1 MKSLD
6 ETQTPPLDTLPE
18 RAVDAFEQG
27 SPAKKVAI
35 IAAGLV
41 VIGTAPYWVPPV
53 WRSKTVRSLAAWGA
67 NQALTAWLA

>member
-6 ETQTPPLDTLPE
+6 ETQTPPLETLSA

-27 SPAKKVAI
+27 STAKKVAL

-41 VIGTAPYWVPPV
+41 VVGTAPYWLPPV
-53 WRSKTVRSLAAWGA
+53 WRSKTIRGLAAWGA